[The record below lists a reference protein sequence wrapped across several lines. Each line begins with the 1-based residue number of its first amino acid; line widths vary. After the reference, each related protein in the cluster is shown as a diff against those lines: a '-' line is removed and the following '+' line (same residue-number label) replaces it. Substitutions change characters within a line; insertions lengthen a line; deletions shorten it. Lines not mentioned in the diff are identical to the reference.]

1 MGRWIRELSPA
12 TVMSAVGVVRL
23 AGRGRLCGGNDRL
36 GGDRE
41 QQRPQQ
47 GFEEPHN
54 PSQGRQPEDD
64 RIAEG
69 SERRARTTGASRAAG
84 LGACVRACQRGR
96 IGRRSGLH
104 RRSRL
109 VRHTGALLP
118 RHHHTHRA
126 AQRCSHDH
134 VVRRS
139 GDGRPRHHGDGR
151 TRRRRSS
158 LPREPQQRRVCQD
171 RRGAARVVSAG
182 RQTFLRRV
190 QLRERPRLAEGSL
203 RRRVPARGV
212 VRPVFPGYAVR
223 NCKCWE
229 D

>member
-69 SERRARTTGASRAAG
+69 S
-84 LGACVRACQRGR
+84 
-96 IGRRSGLH
+96 
-104 RRSRL
+104 
-109 VRHTGALLP
+109 
-118 RHHHTHRA
+118 
-126 AQRCSHDH
+126 
-134 VVRRS
+134 
-139 GDGRPRHHGDGR
+139 
-151 TRRRRSS
+151 
-158 LPREPQQRRVCQD
+158 
-171 RRGAARVVSAG
+171 
-182 RQTFLRRV
+182 
-190 QLRERPRLAEGSL
+190 L

>member
-134 VVRRS
+134 
-139 GDGRPRHHGDGR
+139 GPAK
-151 TRRRRSS
+151 RRRPAKASRRPSNPKASQQLAPRAPAATRLSRPTRGRSS
-158 LPREPQQRRVCQD
+158 RQRRTPNLSTSCSTE
-171 RRGAARVVSAG
+171 GASA
-182 RQTFLRRV
+182 T
-190 QLRERPRLAEGSL
+190 S
-203 RRRVPARGV
+203 
-212 VRPVFPGYAVR
+212 
-223 NCKCWE
+223 
-229 D
+229 